1 MMPAARDDRTRPTSN
16 GVSDRARSGDRDMSR
31 PTVSLVMPNYN
42 HAEFLERSIGAALLQ
57 TRPADQIVIVDDAS
71 DDRSFELISRLVE
84 GHANVV
90 VLRNAHRQGV
100 LRTLNLALAHA
111 DGDFVAFPSADD
123 MLYPRFVEVSAAL
136 LEQYPTAAF
145 CCSRAALIDKN
156 DGVSGYRPL
165 LMPAT
170 RARFIASAKFRQ
182 LLRHGDHF
190 FLGAVTLY
198 RRDMLLA
205 NGGFA
210 EQLGSASDG
219 VAQLQLAGR
228 HGFCFVPSV
237 LGAWRLHGE
246 NFSSRSVGDPQAL
259 DLMLE
264 KCARTL
270 VTSAGDLPKNYAALF
285 ERRLRFS
292 AARLL
297 VLGDAPL
304 SVSRLVG
311 ITHANRPQ
319 RRMLAALASFQPA
332 SKFLLVLFLA
342 AWLRPFSFGW
352 LAIEPLRVMWARL
365 MGATQ

>member
-1 MMPAARDDRTRPTSN
+1 
-16 GVSDRARSGDRDMSR
+16 MSR
-31 PTVSLVMPNYN
+31 STVSLLMPNYN
-42 HAEFLERSIGAALLQ
+42 HAEFLERSIGAALRQ
-57 TRPADQIVIVDDAS
+57 SRPADQIVIVDDAS
-71 DDRSFELISRLVE
+71 DDNSIEVIARLVE
-84 GHANVV
+84 GHANVI
-90 VLRNAHRQGV
+90 VLRNAQRQGV
-100 LRTLNLALAHA
+100 LRTLNLALAQAH
-111 DGDFVAFPSADD
+111 GDFIAFPSADD

-136 LEQYPTAAF
+136 LEQHPTAAF
-145 CCSRAALIDKN
+145 CCSRAALIDKSN
-156 DGVSGYRPL
+156 NVTGYRPL
-165 LMPAT
+165 LMPAA
-170 RARFIASAKFRQ
+170 RPRFIAPAKFRQ
-182 LLRHGDHF
+182 QLRHGDHF

-198 RRDMLLA
+198 RRDMLLE

-264 KCARTL
+264 KCTRTF

-304 SVSRLVG
+304 SVPRLVG

-319 RRMLAALASFQPA
+319 RRVLEALASFRPA
-332 SKFLLVLFLA
+332 SKLLLMLFLA
-342 AWLRPFSFGW
+342 AWLRPFSFAW
-352 LAIEPLRVMWARL
+352 LAVEPLRAKWARL